1 MPLGALV
8 SLFILCGFEISLHVF
23 SKHFPEP
30 VLWGTGEPSSKIA
43 IAGRVAEQSVGEYT
57 ILIQGPSHASVG
69 IDPNI
74 LTLAFEKN
82 PIFAFNAGLNGRT
95 YPVIDF
101 CSEHVFEDLFKPDM
115 VVLTASPVI
124 FNKNNLWMERNTS
137 EFMSSPMPKHLAA
150 RGIKRAWLG
159 FLTKHLELYRLRK
172 REFGLSR
179 GWVDGQLKYDD
190 RGFHPL
196 EGTYTEEAKQKFLNT
211 DHPYQ
216 KILRS
221 IEFGGPSLVAFDRM
235 VERLRK
241 KKVDVVVVNMP
252 FRSDLLEV
260 SSGLK
265 DEYQVYLQQMEE
277 RAQTL
282 GFLWLDYADL
292 DLVTD
297 QEFRDVDHL
306 NKNGAA
312 KITLQLANDIQNYV
326 VR

>member
-8 SLFILCGFEISLHVF
+8 SLFILGGIEISLHVL
-23 SKHFPEP
+23 SKHLPEP

-43 IAGRVAEQSVGEYT
+43 IAGRVAEQSVGLYT

-69 IDPNI
+69 IDPNV
-74 LTLAFEKN
+74 LKLAFEEQSV
-82 PIFAFNAGLNGRT
+82 FAFNAGLNGRT
-95 YPVIDF
+95 YRVIDF
-101 CSEHVFEDLFKPDM
+101 CSQHVFEDLFKPDL

-124 FNKNNLWMERNTS
+124 FNENNLWMERNTS

-150 RGIKRAWLG
+150 RGINRAWLG
-159 FLTKHLELYRLRK
+159 FLSKDLELYRLRK

-179 GWVDGQLKYDD
+179 GWVDGKLKYDD
-190 RGFHPL
+190 RGFRPL
-196 EGTYTEEAKQKFLNT
+196 EGTYTEVERQKFFSA

-221 IEFGGPSLVAFDRM
+221 IKGGGPSLVAFDRM
-235 VERLRK
+235 VTRLNEK
-241 KKVDVVVVNMP
+241 KIDVVVVNMP
-252 FRSDLLEV
+252 FRSDLLQV
-260 SSGLK
+260 TPGLK
-265 DEYQVYLQQMEE
+265 DDYQVYLKQMEE

-292 DLVTD
+292 DLFTD

-306 NKNGAA
+306 NKNGAS
-312 KITLQLANDIQNYV
+312 KVTLQLAEDIRNYV
-326 VR
+326 VD